1 MQDHSSREIATKTVV
16 GTATWVGTYFAT
28 LTIADVQAYSIIF
41 ASVATG
47 LYYFVQALKT
57 VLSMRKGKDHAP

>member
-1 MQDHSSREIATKTVV
+1 MQDHSRELMEKTAV
-16 GTATWVGTYFAT
+16 GAATWVGTYFAT

-57 VLSMRKGKDHAP
+57 VLSIRKKKGGEF